1 MVENDKLDQIEKR
14 LINIESRLSRLEDG
28 GRLPSISPRPS
39 EKKTPGPPI
48 AAIILLIIGGYI
60 LLTSAPG
67 LLFGYERYGYG
78 GYGIFSILIVVVG
91 LALVGWGAKI
101 LKEYRTRASKLI
113 EEIPQATTLKVPI
126 SKPSQP
132 ATGKAEG
139 GDKEQSFEFKLAANW
154 FAIVGIVAIVFAV
167 VFFLKFAFD
176 NGLIGPAGQVITG
189 LVLGTALIFTGEFLR
204 SKVHNWSQIISGGG
218 IIVLYLSLW
227 AAYGLFHL
235 VSPFITLLSMSVIT
249 VLSSLLAVRYAA
261 VHIGVLGV
269 IGGFATAILLGKGF
283 DSQIVLMSYIIILN
297 LGVLAVSFFKNWRE
311 LNIATFAGTYV
322 VILSWIGTRWEADKF
337 LSTIAF
343 LTVIFLI
350 FAISLFIY
358 NFVYKKEAEESD
370 IILMLLNG
378 IVYFGIGYF
387 LMNDAG
393 YKDFIGFF
401 AFALSAFYFVLGSF
415 SYQKFKES
423 SYLTLG
429 FLGISIFFLTI
440 AVPLQVKEHIITIVW
455 SIEAV
460 SLLLLGFLINSQKLR
475 VAALIIYVLVVVRLF
490 AFDTQI
496 VTSQFILIFNK
507 RFLTFIISAIS
518 MGTASYFYAKY
529 REKVAEDER
538 IVLPALLIT
547 LNIVLIWM
555 LSWESISYYARKI
568 EQFRQAR
575 LQSAQT
581 DIRVLG
587 MRIAQEIPA
596 TESGQIFYNYP
607 SPSPYKR
614 NIPTRYTPPRQNYNY
629 QLPKTLSRQDL
640 EKIKCLENARD
651 VSLSIIWLLYSVA
664 LLGIGI
670 VTKYKPIRL
679 FALGFLMLTIIK
691 VFVYDSKSLQQGY
704 RIVAFMILGIIL
716 LATSFIY
723 QRYKTQISSFLLHN
737 E

>member
-227 AAYGLFHL
+227 AAYG
-235 VSPFITLLSMSVIT
+235 
-249 VLSSLLAVRYAA
+249 
-261 VHIGVLGV
+261 
-269 IGGFATAILLGKGF
+269 
-283 DSQIVLMSYIIILN
+283 ILN
-297 LGVLAVSFFKNWRE
+297 LGVLAVSVFKNWWE
-311 LNIATFAGTYV
+311 LNISTFAGTYV
-322 VILSWIGTRWEADKF
+322 VILSWIGTRWEAEKF

-455 SIEAV
+455 AIEGV
-460 SLLLLGFLINSQKLR
+460 SLLLLGFLISSQKLR

-490 AFDTQI
+490 AFDTQVDI
-496 VTSQFILIFNK
+496 SQFTLIFNI
-507 RFLTFIISAIS
+507 RFLTFMISVIS
-518 MGTASYFYAKY
+518 MGCASYLYFKY
-529 REKVAEDER
+529 SQNLDEDE
-538 IVLPALLIT
+538 
-547 LNIVLIWM
+547 
-555 LSWESISYYARKI
+555 K
-568 EQFRQAR
+568 
-575 LQSAQT
+575 
-581 DIRVLG
+581 
-587 MRIAQEIPA
+587 
-596 TESGQIFYNYP
+596 
-607 SPSPYKR
+607 K
-614 NIPTRYTPPRQNYNY
+614 
-629 QLPKTLSRQDL
+629 
-640 EKIKCLENARD
+640 
-651 VSLSIIWLLYSVA
+651 
-664 LLGIGI
+664 
-670 VTKYKPIRL
+670 
-679 FALGFLMLTIIK
+679 
-691 VFVYDSKSLQQGY
+691 
-704 RIVAFMILGIIL
+704 
-716 LATSFIY
+716 
-723 QRYKTQISSFLLHN
+723 
-737 E
+737 